1 MSLVVMKF
9 GGTSVANTER
19 IRNVAARSLK
29 VAKEGHRVV
38 VIVSAM
44 SGETNRLL
52 GLAHEFGE
60 IPDPR
65 EMDALA
71 ATDEQVTAALTALAI
86 QHLGGKARSMLGH
99 QVRVRTD
106 SAYTKARIR
115 TIDATKIDQTLAEGA
130 VCVIAGFQGVDDE
143 GNITTLG
150 RGGSDTSA
158 VAIAAAIEADVCEIY
173 TDVDGVYTTDPNIC
187 PLARKIKHI
196 SYEEMLELASLGA
209 KVLQIRSVEIAMKYG
224 VPVHVRSSFTDAE
237 GTIVTSEEKFSE
249 SDMEQMSVAGVAY
262 DKNEAKV
269 TLRAVEDQPGVVA
282 KIFGALS
289 AQHISVD
296 MIIQNVA
303 TGSGLTDV
311 TFTVGKADLARA
323 KAVMS
328 EIGPKVG
335 MKEILVDDS
344 VVKVSI
350 VGMGMRSHAGIAAK
364 MFELLAAEGINIQ
377 AISTSEIKVSCLM
390 AAKYT
395 ELAVRALHTGF
406 GLDRKDVKDE
416 TPGTP

>member
-71 ATDEQVTAALTALAI
+71 ATGEQVTAALTALAI

-173 TDVDGVYTTDPNIC
+173 TDVDGIYTTDPNIC

-311 TFTVGKADLARA
+311 TFTVGKADLACA